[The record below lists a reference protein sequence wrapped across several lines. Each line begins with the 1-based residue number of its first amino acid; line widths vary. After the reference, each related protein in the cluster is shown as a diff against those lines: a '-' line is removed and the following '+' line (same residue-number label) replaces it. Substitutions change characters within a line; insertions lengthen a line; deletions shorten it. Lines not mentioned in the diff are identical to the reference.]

1 MKIAAIL
8 INMGGP
14 ADPAGVRPFLY
25 RLFSDRH
32 VMDMPQPI
40 RGFLALMIST
50 FRAPKAKKRYAQI
63 GGRQDSTLTSGSPL
77 MKWTGLQ
84 AQKTERILKEKYP
97 QASVGVAY
105 SYIEPSIVSTVARF
119 VRGGFDKIIALPL
132 YPHYSF
138 STLGSIFG
146 DIERARKK
154 YHLGKRLIIC
164 APFYKDE
171 RYITISGDLLR
182 EALDKIDRTK
192 PYKIVLTAHALP
204 ESFILKGDPYK
215 LQVEKNAKLLA
226 GRAGID
232 DYILAFQSKVGP
244 VNWIEPSTVQT
255 IRELGK
261 SGVKQVIVAPLGFV
275 CDNIETL
282 HELDIELR
290 EIADEAGIETF
301 LRAPVFNDRD
311 SFASFLAEYIDEASL

>member
-1 MKIAAIL
+1 MSERNFNDRKLATIL

-14 ADPAGVRPFLY
+14 AHLAGVRPFLY

-40 RGFLALMIST
+40 RGLVALMIST
-50 FRAPKAKKRYAQI
+50 FRAPKVKRRYAQI
-63 GGRQDSTLTSGSPL
+63 GGGSPL

-84 AQKTERILKEKYP
+84 AQKAERILKEKYP

-119 VRGGFDKIIALPL
+119 AKGGFDKIIALPL

-146 DIERARKK
+146 DLERARKK
-154 YHLGKRLIIC
+154 YHLGSRLIIC
-164 APFYKDE
+164 APFYKDQ
-171 RYITISGDLLR
+171 RYVKLSADLLR
-182 EALDKIDRTK
+182 EAICKVDMAK
-192 PYKIVLTAHALP
+192 PYTVVLTAHSLP

-226 GRAGID
+226 DRAGLAN
-232 DYILAFQSKVGP
+232 YILSFQSKVGP
-244 VNWIEPSTVQT
+244 VAWIRPSTMQT

-261 SGVKQVIVAPLGFV
+261 SGVKQVVVAPIGFV

-282 HELDIELR
+282 HELDMELK
-290 EIADEAGIETF
+290 EIAEESGISNF
-301 LRAPVFNDRD
+301 VRADVFNDRD
-311 SFASFLAEYIDEASL
+311 PFARFLAEYIVEAAT